1 MDQLK
6 SLEDLIELMDLDL
19 QIDKLLDRRNSL
31 PQLSEYKSAHE
42 EVERLTS
49 ARQDAQGAF
58 QEADRGLEET
68 NRDLEIAVE
77 KAASEQNRL
86 YAGGLSARD
95 ADYLR
100 REVEML
106 YAKVS
111 KMEDQVLEFIEA
123 TELAE
128 ADTERLA
135 HELTHASEGREQ
147 LGSEITEQ
155 WRGIDKELA
164 IKEDRK
170 THTISL
176 IDEYLVEIYDE
187 LRGVSEGRV
196 VGRLENDTCGACHL
210 KLSAA
215 EVARVIKQDPP
226 RCIHCRAILVD

>member
-49 ARQDAQGAF
+49 ARQDAQSAF

-147 LGSEITEQ
+147 RGSEITER
-155 WRGIDKELA
+155 WPGIDKERA
-164 IKEDRK
+164 VEEDRK
-170 THTISL
+170 THAISRSH
-176 IDEYLVEIYDE
+176 E
-187 LRGVSEGRV
+187 S
-196 VGRLENDTCGACHL
+196 RLENTDERTGRAGGGAYC
-210 KLSAA
+210 
-215 EVARVIKQDPP
+215 RP
-226 RCIHCRAILVD
+226 CRA